1 MAAETDSPVRHMLFM
16 DVVVKATYD
25 HFKKWWAQYEADIS
39 STPMT
44 STRGVA
50 FDAWLAAIKL
60 VEEKFTANNT
70 QMENICPKSAVLR
83 SNHTLVCIEDGDS
96 CTGIVGACQDNE
108 RVYL

>member
-16 DVVVKATYD
+16 DIVVKATYD

-44 STRGVA
+44 STKGIA

-60 VEEKFTANNT
+60 LEEKFTANNT
-70 QMENICPKSAVLR
+70 QSKPCPPCPMTHCANDK
-83 SNHTLVCIEDGDS
+83 GS
-96 CTGIVGACQDNE
+96 CAYMTHSV
-108 RVYL
+108 